1 MYLRV
6 LSLASMSEGDKNGSQ
21 EAALAEAV
29 DDKDVENLTGK
40 LAGLDME
47 YGIQIISLKPFF

>member
-1 MYLRV
+1 
-6 LSLASMSEGDKNGSQ
+6 MSEGDKNGSQ